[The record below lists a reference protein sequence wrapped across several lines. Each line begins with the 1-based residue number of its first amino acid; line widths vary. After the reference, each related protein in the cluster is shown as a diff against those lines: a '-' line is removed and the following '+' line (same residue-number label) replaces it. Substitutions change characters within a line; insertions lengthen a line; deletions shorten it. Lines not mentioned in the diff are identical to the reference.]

1 MLIESHQCVD
11 DVDLPPMC
19 RNEYH
24 QRGGHGRRYQVSART
39 EQYPTEGKDHK
50 FWGWIHE
57 AEGAC
62 HMGSRGSET

>member
-19 RNEYH
+19 RNEYY

-39 EQYPTEGKDHK
+39 EQYPTDGKDHK
-50 FWGWIHE
+50 FWGWI
-57 AEGAC
+57 
-62 HMGSRGSET
+62 S